1 MARLILVRRARR
13 EVLELSWPLGE
24 AVDNSLGAL
33 TREPLAG
40 KPLRG
45 KLRGLYSWRVGA
57 YRILYELI
65 DGGQTIRVLAV
76 RHRSVAYSK
85 DPR

>member
-1 MARLILVRRARR
+1 MPRLVLVRRARL
-13 EVLELSWPLGE
+13 EVLELSWSLGE
-24 AVDNSLGAL
+24 AVNNSLGVL
-33 TREPLAG
+33 EREPLAG

-45 KLRGLYSWRVGA
+45 NLRGLYSWRVGA
-57 YRILYELI
+57 YRILYQLL
-65 DGGQTIRVLAV
+65 DGGKTIRVIAV

>member
-1 MARLILVRRARR
+1 MARVVLVRRARR
-13 EVLELSWPLGE
+13 QVLELSWPLGE
-24 AVDNSLGAL
+24 AVNSSLGAL
-33 TREPLAG
+33 EREPLAG

-57 YRILYELI
+57 YRILYQLI
-65 DGGQTIRVLAV
+65 DDGQTIRVVAV
-76 RHRSVAYSK
+76 RHRSVAYCR